1 MKTGYINEI
10 PLTKKKLSFEV
21 LIFFRILGLNS
32 LSNSQV
38 ILQNVEAQSE
48 EKINFDNYFIQ
59 LLLNYINEQ
68 VLNKSV
74 FVTHHSIFNIFFIF
88 KNDLSTAIFMCIV
101 AFLNEKIDRNKI
113 EIQYLDEW
121 FSQYVGENQLIFNKQ
136 CYIQKLPD
144 KMYKFV

>member
-1 MKTGYINEI
+1 M
-10 PLTKKKLSFEV
+10 
-21 LIFFRILGLNS
+21 LGLNS

-38 ILQNVEAQSE
+38 IVQNVEAQSE

-74 FVTHHSIFNIFFIF
+74 FVLNLPSIFNNFLIL

-101 AFLNEKIDRNKI
+101 AFLYEKIDRNKI

-121 FSQYVGENQLIFNKQ
+121 FSQYTGENQFNFNKK
-136 CYIQKLPD
+136 YYLYSEISG
-144 KMYKFV
+144 